1 MKLEGK
7 LKLEEISS
15 ALKQMKN
22 NKCPGVDGFPA
33 EFFKISWDKLKYFV
47 LHALNFAIDTGELS
61 VSLKTCVINCLK
73 KDKTR
78 NFLKNWWP
86 IYLSVLYRCHCSCQ

>member
-22 NKCPGVDGFPA
+22 NKSPGVDGFPA
-33 EFFKISWDKLKYFV
+33 EFSKLS
-47 LHALNFAIDTGELS
+47 G
-61 VSLKTCVINCLK
+61 IN
-73 KDKTR
+73 
-78 NFLKNWWP
+78 
-86 IYLSVLYRCHCSCQ
+86 